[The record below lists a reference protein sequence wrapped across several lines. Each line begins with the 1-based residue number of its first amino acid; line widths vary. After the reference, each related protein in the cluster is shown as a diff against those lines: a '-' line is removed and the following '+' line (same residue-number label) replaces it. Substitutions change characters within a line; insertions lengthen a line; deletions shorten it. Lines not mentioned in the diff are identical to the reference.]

1 MNSNPSQAS
10 PSLST
15 VLTVIAMAL
24 ACIGVVIGMC
34 LRLAQSLEPSV
45 GDIAEFIPG
54 QSVRDMPP
62 VAVTAHEAGRSCV
75 LSSDVMA
82 QSGGSL
88 LIVLRGP
95 AAAGYVVHWAGART
109 SSGATDCG
117 ASADL
122 SVSKPDLLSLSG
134 TASGFGFHHQHDT

>member
-15 VLTVIAMAL
+15 VLTFIAMTL
-24 ACIGVVIGMC
+24 VCIGVVIGMC
-34 LRLAQSLEPSV
+34 MRLAKSLEPAV

-62 VAVTAHEAGRSCV
+62 VTVTAHDAGRSCV

-82 QSGGSL
+82 KSGGSL
-88 LIVLRGP
+88 LIVVRGP
-95 AAAGYVVHWAGART
+95 AAVGYVVHWAGPHT

-117 ASADL
+117 VSADL
-122 SVSKPDLLSLSG
+122 TVSKPDLLSLSA
-134 TASGFGFHHQHDT
+134 TASGFGFHHQRDT

>member
-10 PSLST
+10 PSLGT

-24 ACIGVVIGMC
+24 VCIGVVIGMC
-34 LRLAQSLEPSV
+34 MRLAQSLEPAV
-45 GDIAEFIPG
+45 GDIAEFIPS
-54 QSVRDMPP
+54 QPARDMPP
-62 VAVTAHEAGRSCV
+62 VTVTAHEGGRSCV

-82 QSGGSL
+82 KSGGSL
-88 LIVLRGP
+88 LIVVRGP
-95 AAAGYVVHWAGART
+95 AAAGYVVHWAGTHT

-122 SVSKPDLLSLSG
+122 SVSKPDLMSLSAS
-134 TASGFGFHHQHDT
+134 ASGFGFHHQRDT